1 MTPESQAVLV
11 GVTGRGENTDALRF
25 AIAQAG
31 ATGRPLRLVHV
42 AQGLLPPVPPSVLVT
57 PDVLIEVGKKAMHGV
72 REELDELMREAGTSV
87 PVRSRVTSGD
97 PGRVLADLSA
107 EASVVVL
114 QHRNLSRTHRL
125 FTGSTVSA
133 TSTHAHCPVVSVSAG
148 TSGRSGGRGCVVVG
162 VTEDGGPREA
172 AEVAFEEADRRG
184 VAVRLVHAWHL
195 APAYDDVLAA
205 DKGWQSTVE
214 ESVRAAADELKAK
227 HPAVPTEV
235 VVEHEWPV
243 ESLVEASRGADLLVL
258 GRHARRHPG
267 PARLGSMGRAVL
279 AYADCPVM
287 IVPL

>member
-1 MTPESQAVLV
+1 MSLEEQAVLV

-25 AIAQAG
+25 AIAQAS

-57 PDVLIEVGKKAMHGV
+57 PDVLIEVGKKAMHEV
-72 REELDELMREAGTSV
+72 REELDELMREAGSNV

-97 PGRVLADLSA
+97 PGRALADLSA

-125 FTGSTVSA
+125 FTGSTVSSTA
-133 TSTHAHCPVVSVSAG
+133 THAHCPVVSVSAG
-148 TSGRSGGRGCVVVG
+148 TAARSAGRGCVVVG
-162 VTEDGGPREA
+162 VVEDGGPREA

-184 VAVRLVHAWHL
+184 AAVRLVHAWHL

-205 DKGWQSTVE
+205 DKGWQRSVE
-214 ESVRAAADELKAK
+214 ESVHAAADELRAK
-227 HPAVPTEV
+227 HPTVPTEV
-235 VVEHEWPV
+235 VVDHEFPV
-243 ESLVEASRGADLLVL
+243 EALVEASREADLLVL
-258 GRHARRHPG
+258 GRHTRRHPG
-267 PARLGSMGRAVL
+267 PARLGSLGRAVL